1 MRTYCIHS
9 ELYSTLCGNLNEKET
24 QKRGD
29 VCKHIAVHF
38 AMQRKHNTVKQLYS
52 KTIKKKK
59 VKDSDHFFMC
69 LLIICVSSLENVGSD
84 SLPIKKHWVLLILE
98 PKVFSC
104 IYFCMR
110 VHYEIQDL
118 QTLVPIL

>member
-29 VCKHIAVHF
+29 VYKHIAVHF
-38 AMQRKHNTVKQLYS
+38 AMHRKHNTVKQLYS

-59 VKDSDHFFMC
+59 
-69 LLIICVSSLENVGSD
+69 G
-84 SLPIKKHWVLLILE
+84 
-98 PKVFSC
+98 
-104 IYFCMR
+104 
-110 VHYEIQDL
+110 
-118 QTLVPIL
+118 